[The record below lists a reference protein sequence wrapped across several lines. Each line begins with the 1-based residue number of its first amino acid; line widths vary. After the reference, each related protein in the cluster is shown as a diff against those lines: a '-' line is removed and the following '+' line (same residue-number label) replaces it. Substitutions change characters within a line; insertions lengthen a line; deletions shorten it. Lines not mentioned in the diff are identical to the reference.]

1 MNKKELIS
9 HLRSF
14 NFPKEILEAFEK
26 VDREKFISQNL
37 KKYAYE
43 DIALP
48 LGNDSTISQ
57 PFTIA
62 FMLNLLELKR
72 NQKVLEIGSGSGYVL
87 ALISKIIGKK
97 GKLIGIEIEKELYKR
112 SKEIL
117 KNHKNIQIFCKNGK
131 DGLPE
136 QAPFDRI
143 LISASCKKEPSHLS
157 SQLNNS
163 GIILS
168 SVKQSIVKIKKQGNQ
183 VETHEF
189 PGFVFVPLRE

>member
-72 NQKVLEIGSGSGYVL
+72 NQKVL
-87 ALISKIIGKK
+87 
-97 GKLIGIEIEKELYKR
+97 
-112 SKEIL
+112 
-117 KNHKNIQIFCKNGK
+117 
-131 DGLPE
+131 
-136 QAPFDRI
+136 
-143 LISASCKKEPSHLS
+143 
-157 SQLNNS
+157 
-163 GIILS
+163 
-168 SVKQSIVKIKKQGNQ
+168 
-183 VETHEF
+183 
-189 PGFVFVPLRE
+189 